1 MMSIEDNPLSWD
13 DHVARMVDHIDSEK
27 LPAQLVAGLSALISF
42 SMATIFILRGQ
53 SRPICTFENFPE
65 SVNKVGI
72 ENFVGGTYVLNPA
85 YRAHLSGIDQGVYR
99 LRELAPV
106 DYFSSGFTETHKVI
120 EVADEEID
128 HLTEG
133 WPRGFVE
140 LVLAV
145 PIDDV
150 TIEIDLYR
158 RYKDGGFSQDDIENL
173 STRMPVIGAITRK
186 FWQLH
191 NDKLA
196 PNPRDS
202 SINDIYDGFGADVL
216 TRREREVIQYVLRGH
231 SSGSIALNLDIS
243 VTTIKTHRKRAYSK
257 LNISS
262 QSELFSMFLNCAK
275 ANFGSY

>member
-1 MMSIEDNPLSWD
+1 MAPIDDNPLSWD
-13 DHVARMVDHIDSEK
+13 DHVARMVDHIDSDE
-27 LPAQLVAGLSALISF
+27 LPAQLVAGLSALNSF

-65 SVNKVGI
+65 SVNKIGI
-72 ENFVGGTYVLNPA
+72 ENFVGGTYVLNPV
-85 YRAHLSGIDQGVYR
+85 YRAHLNGIEQGVYR
-99 LRELAPV
+99 LRDLAPD
-106 DYFSSGFTETHKVI
+106 DYFSSGFAETHKVI
-120 EVADEEID
+120 EVADEEIA

-133 WPRGFVE
+133 WPRGFEE
-140 LVLAV
+140 LVIAV

-158 RYKDGGFSQDDIENL
+158 RYKDGGFSQADIENL
-173 STRMPVIGAITRK
+173 SSRMSIIGAIARK

-191 NDKLA
+191 SDKLA
-196 PNPRDS
+196 PNPRDN

-275 ANFGSY
+275 ASFG

>member
-1 MMSIEDNPLSWD
+1 MASIDDNPLIWD
-13 DHVARMVDHIDSEK
+13 DHVARMVDHIDCDE
-27 LPAQLVAGLSALISF
+27 LPAQLIAGLSTLISF

-53 SRPICTFENFPE
+53 SRPICIFENFPE
-65 SVNKVGI
+65 TVNKIGI
-72 ENFVGGTYVLNPA
+72 DNFISGTYVLNPV
-85 YRAHLSGIDQGVYR
+85 YRAHLSGIEQGVYH
-99 LRELAPV
+99 LRDLAPD

-120 EVADEEID
+120 EAPDEEIA

-133 WPRGFVE
+133 WPRGFEE
-140 LVLAV
+140 LVIAV

-158 RYKDGGFSQDDIENL
+158 RYKDDGFSQADIEKL
-173 STRMPVIGAITRK
+173 SSRVPVIGAIASK
-186 FWQLH
+186 FWQLRS
-191 NDKLA
+191 DKLA
-196 PNPRDS
+196 PNPRDN
-202 SINDIYDGFGADVL
+202 SINDVYDGFGAEVL
-216 TRREREVIQYVLRGH
+216 SNREREVIQYVLRGH

-275 ANFGSY
+275 ASFG

>member
-1 MMSIEDNPLSWD
+1 MASIDDNPLSWD
-13 DHVARMVDHIDSEK
+13 DHVARMVDHIDSDE
-27 LPAQLVAGLSALISF
+27 LPAQLVAGLSALNSF

-65 SVNKVGI
+65 SVNKIGI
-72 ENFVGGTYVLNPA
+72 ENFVGGTYVLNPV
-85 YRAHLSGIDQGVYR
+85 YRAHLNGIEQGVYR
-99 LRELAPV
+99 LRDLAPD
-106 DYFSSGFTETHKVI
+106 DYFSSGFAETHKVI
-120 EVADEEID
+120 EVADEEIA

-133 WPRGFVE
+133 WPRGFEE
-140 LVLAV
+140 LVIAV

-158 RYKDGGFSQDDIENL
+158 RYKDGGFSQADIENL
-173 STRMPVIGAITRK
+173 SSRMSIIGAITRK

-191 NDKLA
+191 SDKLA
-196 PNPRDS
+196 PNPRDN

-275 ANFGSY
+275 ASFS

>member
-1 MMSIEDNPLSWD
+1 
-13 DHVARMVDHIDSEK
+13 
-27 LPAQLVAGLSALISF
+27 
-42 SMATIFILRGQ
+42 
-53 SRPICTFENFPE
+53 
-65 SVNKVGI
+65 
-72 ENFVGGTYVLNPA
+72 VLNPV
-85 YRAHLSGIDQGVYR
+85 YRAHLNGIEQGVYR
-99 LRELAPV
+99 LRDLAPD
-106 DYFSSGFTETHKVI
+106 DYFSSGFTETDKVI
-120 EVADEEID
+120 EVADEEIA

-133 WPRGFVE
+133 WPRGFEE

-158 RYKDGGFSQDDIENL
+158 RYKDGGFSRGDIENL
-173 STRMPVIGAITRK
+173 SARMPVIGAITRK

-191 NDKLA
+191 SDKLA
-196 PNPRDS
+196 PNPRDN

-262 QSELFSMFLNCAK
+262 QSELFLMFLKCAK
-275 ANFGSY
+275 LSFG